1 MAELTKLELESTV
14 HRDLATLDD
23 DAYAAALYVVARDLA
38 FMYDE
43 YLSERV
49 RDLTGRTV
57 RHLRQRATGA
67 VGPESGLA
75 DEWEAVCVGDDEDG
89 PSGCRSMML
98 TFREAVDGVRA
109 REELDHLTGA
119 VGGFPTVADL
129 WATLRLDNPDAP
141 ADETEY
147 GVRMLRRLE
156 SALPTIAAL
165 TVRGLDPETIRS
177 EHLPP
182 PPQPPNLLTAPT
194 LEQYC
199 IALVG
204 TDQGTLADLVL
215 EFVASLRWA
224 MMGQRSPVT
233 ELPAAA
239 ARAAVTRL
247 RPLVEQLAAEGR
259 LELYEPTGAA
269 GELRRVA
276 GRSIGQALADPA
288 AWQAHG
294 DGAPCMVHLLTTDSS
309 AWNRVEVRHPRSD

>member
-57 RHLRQRATGA
+57 RHLRQRATGV

-89 PSGCRSMML
+89 PSGCLSMML

-156 SALPTIAAL
+156 SALPTIAEL
-165 TVRGLDPETIRS
+165 TAQGLDPETIRS
-177 EHLPP
+177 EYLPP
-182 PPQPPNLLTAPT
+182 PPHLPNLLTAPT
-194 LEQYC
+194 LEQHC
-199 IALVG
+199 VTRVA
-204 TDQGTLADLVL
+204 TDKGTLAELAL
-215 EFVASLRWA
+215 EFVVSSRWA
-224 MMGQRSPVT
+224 MMGRRSPVT
-233 ELPAAA
+233 ELPAEAE
-239 ARAAVTRL
+239 RVAVSRL
-247 RPLVEQLAAEGR
+247 RPLVEQLVAEGR
-259 LELYEPTGAA
+259 LALYEPAGST
-269 GELRRVA
+269 GELRRLT
-276 GRSIGQALADPA
+276 GQSIGQSLADP
-288 AWQAHG
+288 
-294 DGAPCMVHLLTTDSS
+294 S
-309 AWNRVEVRHPRSD
+309 AWSNRDGSAHRTVYLRTIDLGGS